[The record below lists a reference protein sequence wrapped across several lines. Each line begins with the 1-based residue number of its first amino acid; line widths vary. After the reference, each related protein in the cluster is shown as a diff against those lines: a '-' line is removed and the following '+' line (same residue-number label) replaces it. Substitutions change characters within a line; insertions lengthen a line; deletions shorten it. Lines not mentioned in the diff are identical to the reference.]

1 MGQTLVFI
9 PCRLDRRD
17 AKSALI
23 EDADGWPR
31 RVVSPLGRVGGR
43 LCVAGRWLR
52 EANGRH
58 HVVFGDGSEW
68 WVVQGPGRPEDFVP
82 LGWGPAQALRAT
94 GRPGRPTHPSSPG
107 LCPGL
112 AVPPASRPIG

>member
-1 MGQTLVFI
+1 MGDKLVFI

-31 RVVSPLGRVGGR
+31 KVVGPLGRVDGR
-43 LCVAGRWLR
+43 LVVVAQWLR

-58 HVVFGDGSEW
+58 RVRFDDGNEL
-68 WVVQGPGRPEDFVP
+68 WVVYGPGRPEDFVP
-82 LGWGPAQALRAT
+82 LTPPPIARSAPTAA
-94 GRPGRPTHPSSPG
+94 GR
-107 LCPGL
+107 
-112 AVPPASRPIG
+112 